1 MPHSGL
7 TTPHHP
13 SHTVLSAFLPHAAAP
28 SKHVVAQLSTSSH
41 GQQLLQIVRTLASQL
56 LAQSILCPSTA
67 AARGLVDNLQELH
80 SCIVALDDMIDE
92 QRISSGACC
101 VPVYPTAQQQHSS
114 AA

>member
-1 MPHSGL
+1 MQPITHRPVCL
-7 TTPHHP
+7 
-13 SHTVLSAFLPHAAAP
+13 LPHAAAP

-101 VPVYPTAQQQHSS
+101 ACLPHSNSSPAVQQL